1 VFDLHTMYTW
11 VDASYAVHPDMRSH
25 TGGALSFGV
34 RALNVMSRKQRLNTT
49 SSTEAE
55 VVGTSDYV
63 PKKIWFQ
70 MFLEEQGFPIKEN
83 IMYQDNQSAIC
94 LERNGR
100 RSCGQASRHIN
111 IRYVFV
117 KDRIDNG
124 KLRIEYCPTENML
137 ADFFTKPMQG

>member
-1 VFDLHTMYTW
+1 M
-11 VDASYAVHPDMRSH
+11 
-25 TGGALSFGV
+25 
-34 RALNVMSRKQRLNTT
+34 MSRKQRLKTT

-63 PKKIWFQ
+63 PKNIWFQ
-70 MFLEEQGFPIKEN
+70 LFLEEQGYPIKEN
-83 IMYQDNQSAIC
+83 ILYQDNQSAIR

-111 IRYVFV
+111 IRYFFV

-124 KLRIEYCPTENML
+124 KLLIEYCPTESML
-137 ADFFTKPMQG
+137 ADFFTKPMQGTLFRLFRDVILGHRPISDLVDYSVQSTRSKERVGK